1 MMTDPRLL
9 TGKTGL
15 VTGASRG
22 IGRGVAQALAD
33 AGLTVYAT
41 GRSIVDANLPPSV
54 IRIPCDHTD
63 DGQVAQVFDRL
74 SRDAGHLDMLVN
86 GVWGGYEQ
94 MMENGQFTWPR
105 PFWEQPLWRWNA
117 MMDAGVRAAYVAS
130 HHAALMMVPDGRGLI
145 VHLSHWAAQ
154 THQSNVAYGVSKA
167 ATDKMAAHMAHELR
181 AHGVS
186 VVSLYPGMV
195 RTEAVMQFAQYLDL
209 SNSESPEFT
218 GRVIAALA
226 ADPDV
231 QRFTGRWLVVA
242 ALAAEYGIADVDGKQ
257 PRALT
262 LADVELR

>member
-1 MMTDPRLL
+1 MNVTQLSG
-9 TGKTGL
+9 TAVL

-22 IGRGVAQALAD
+22 IGRGVAHALAD
-33 AGLTVYAT
+33 AGAMVYAT
-41 GRSIVDANLPPSV
+41 GRTIAKALLPDAV
-54 IRIPCDHTD
+54 IRIQCDHTD
-63 DGQVAQVFDRL
+63 DEQVTRLFDRL
-74 SRDAGHLDMLVN
+74 SRDSERLDVLVN

-94 MMENGQFTWPR
+94 MMENGQFTWPL

-130 HHAALMMVPDGRGLI
+130 QHAARLMVPAGRGLI

-154 THQSNVAYGVSKA
+154 KHQSNVAYGVSKA
-167 ATDKMAAHMAHELR
+167 ATDKMAAHMAHDLR
-181 AHGVS
+181 PHGVTS
-186 VVSLYPGMV
+186 VSLYPGLV
-195 RTEAVMQFAQYLDL
+195 RTESVMQFAAYLDL

-231 QRFTGRWLVVA
+231 SRLSGHWLVVA
-242 ALAAEYGIADVDGKQ
+242 ALAAEYGIADIDGTH

-262 LADVELR
+262 LADV